1 MPLFSVDY
9 WVQPETSQNWA
20 VVSLK
25 EMLINKVPNTEITK
39 QANLIVELYQTDLG
53 KHYPLLYLNVPEDGD
68 YPGFRYE
75 SSTYLNEYD
84 KMRTN
89 ELLMVESSDENSQ
102 VDIIISN
109 RDVAKNQALI
119 NIIRTL
125 FVCVVLTMGAL
136 WFSADV
142 NVIALQPLEKMIE
155 KVNRIATN
163 PIAATREI
171 KLIKT
176 KKSEQENET
185 VLIQNS
191 IVKIGQLLMLG
202 FGEAGSEI
210 IAMNMAKGISYFEF
224 ISLIINRWRC

>member
-1 MPLFSVDY
+1 
-9 WVQPETSQNWA
+9 
-20 VVSLK
+20 
-25 EMLINKVPNTEITK
+25 MLINKVPNTEITK

-89 ELLMVESSDENSQ
+89 ELLKVESSDENSQ

>member
-89 ELLMVESSDENSQ
+89 ELLKVESSDENSQ

>member
-176 KKSEQENET
+176 KKSE
-185 VLIQNS
+185 
-191 IVKIGQLLMLG
+191 
-202 FGEAGSEI
+202 
-210 IAMNMAKGISYFEF
+210 
-224 ISLIINRWRC
+224 